1 MLKNVYIIYNTDKI
15 EAIKFYKES
24 CEYLQKKNV
33 NILSEENIDKADFF
47 IVIGGDGTLLHAS
60 HKIYKYKKPILGINK
75 GNLGFL
81 TEIKSEEA
89 FQMYDEILKNNFTV
103 TKRKFIKV
111 TYNNREIIGLN
122 EAVIAKD
129 GINSKM
135 INVTAKIDNKYLTT
149 YRADGVIIATP
160 TGSTAYS
167 LSVGGPIISPELDVM
182 IINPIA
188 PHTLTAR
195 PLIVDNKKKIEFK
208 IENNTKTYLLVDG
221 RENIALNCNDKIE
234 ITMSDEYIELIE
246 SKNRDYYSVLREK
259 LKWGDMHAKRT

>member
-1 MLKNVYIIYNTDKI
+1 MFKNVYIIYNTDKI
-15 EAIKFYKES
+15 EAINFYKES
-24 CEYLQKKNV
+24 CKYLKKKGV
-33 NILSEENIDKADFF
+33 KILDEKNIHKAEFF
-47 IVIGGDGTLLHAS
+47 IIIGGDGTLLHAS

-81 TEIKSEEA
+81 TEIKSGEA
-89 FQMYDEILKNNFTV
+89 FQMYDEVLRNKFKV
-103 TKRKFIKV
+103 SKRKFIKIL
-111 TYNNREIIGLN
+111 YKNKEILGLN

-135 INVTAKIDNKYLTT
+135 INIKAEINKQYLTT
-149 YRADGVIIATP
+149 YRADGVIVSTP

-195 PLIVDNKKKIEFK
+195 PLIVNSNKKIEFK

-221 RENIALNCNDKIE
+221 RESIRLNCGDKIE
-234 ITMSDEYIELIE
+234 ITMSSEYIELIE

-259 LKWGDMHAKRT
+259 LKWGDTHAKRT